1 MKTQTFVKRT
11 HIKAPADEVFAW
23 HTRPG
28 ALERLTPPWVSAEV
42 VERTGGV
49 EDGAR
54 VTLETRLGPLPVRW
68 VVEHRDYQPGVQFRD
83 VQVAGPFAR
92 WEHTHRVEAA
102 GPEGCYVEDR
112 IDYALP
118 LGGLGELL
126 GGGMVRRTLEQL
138 FDYRHR
144 TTVADLSAHRHSQ
157 GGLPMKILVTGSS
170 GLIGSALVPFLT
182 TGGHRVTRLVRS
194 QPSPGES
201 AVQWNPVEGTLARR
215 ELEGYDAVIHLAG
228 ENIASRW
235 APQKKAQIRDSRVT
249 GTHLLCESL
258 GRLAKP
264 PKVLVCASGIGYYG
278 DRGAEIL
285 TEESPPGSSFLAR
298 VCQAWEAAA
307 QPALKRDIRVVHLRL
322 GMVLS
327 PAGGALAKMLRPF
340 RLGLGGI
347 LGNGRQYMSWI
358 ALDDVLGVV
367 QHTLRIESLSG
378 PVNVVAPHPVTN
390 KAFTMTLGH
399 VLGRPTLFP
408 MPAFAAR
415 LMFGEMADELLLA
428 SALAEPRELLDSRYT
443 FRFRKLE
450 AALRHLL
457 GK

>member
-11 HIKAPADEVFAW
+11 HINAPAEEVFAW
-23 HTRPG
+23 HTQPG
-28 ALERLTPPWVSAEV
+28 ALERLTPPWMSAEV

-68 VVEHRDYQPGVQFRD
+68 IVEHQGYEPGVQFRD

-102 GPEGCYVEDR
+102 GPGGCYLEDR
-112 IDYALP
+112 VDYALP
-118 LGGLGELL
+118 FGGLGELL
-126 GGGMVRRTLEQL
+126 GGSVVRRTLERL

-144 TTVADLSAHRHSQ
+144 TTVDDLTAHRHGQ

-170 GLIGSALVPFLT
+170 GLVGSALVPFLT
-182 TGGHRVTRLVRS
+182 TGGHQVTRLVRS
-194 QPSPGES
+194 HPSPG
-201 AVQWNPVEGTLARR
+201 APAIRWNPAAGTLARD

-235 APQKKAQIRDSRVT
+235 TSQKKIRIRDSRVI
-249 GTHLLCESL
+249 GTHLLCRSL
-258 GRLAKP
+258 ARLAKP
-264 PKVLVCASGIGYYG
+264 PKVLVCASGVGFYG
-278 DRGAEIL
+278 DRGTEIL
-285 TEESPPGSSFLAR
+285 TEEGLPGSSFLAR

-307 QPALKRDIRVVHLRL
+307 QPARKRGIRVVHLRL

-327 PAGGALAKMLRPF
+327 PAGGALAKMLPPF
-340 RLGLGGI
+340 RLGLGGT
-347 LGNGRQYMSWI
+347 LGHGRQYMSWI
-358 ALDDVLGVV
+358 ALDDVLGAI
-367 QHTLRIESLSG
+367 QHALRTESLSG

-390 KAFTMTLGH
+390 EAFTVTLGQ

-408 MPAFAAR
+408 VPAFAAR
-415 LMFGEMADELLLA
+415 LMFGEMADELLLV
-428 SALAEPRELLDSRYT
+428 SALVEPRELLASRYA
-443 FRFRKLE
+443 FRFPKLE

>member
-11 HIKAPADEVFAW
+11 HINAPADEVFAW
-23 HTRPG
+23 HIRPG

-49 EDGAR
+49 ENGAR

-68 VVEHRDYQPGVQFRD
+68 IVEHGDYQPGVQFRD

-102 GPEGCYVEDR
+102 GPEGCYLEDR

-118 LGGLGELL
+118 LGGLGELF
-126 GGGMVRRTLEQL
+126 GGGVVRRTLERL

-144 TTVADLSAHRHSQ
+144 TTVDDVTTHRHSQ

-194 QPSPGES
+194 QPGPGES
-201 AVQWNPVEGTLARR
+201 AIRWDPAEGTLARD

-228 ENIASRW
+228 ENIATRW
-235 APQKKAQIRDSRVT
+235 TAQKKAQIRDSRVK
-249 GTHLLCESL
+249 GTHLLCEAL
-258 GRLAKP
+258 ARLARP
-264 PKVLVCASGIGYYG
+264 PKVVVCASGIGYYG
-278 DRGAEIL
+278 DRGAEVL

-307 QPALKRDIRVVHLRL
+307 QPAHKRGIRVVHLRL

-327 PAGGALAKMLRPF
+327 PAGGALAKILPPY

-347 LGNGRQYMSWI
+347 LGHGRQYMSWI

-367 QHTLRIESLSG
+367 QHALRTESLGG
-378 PVNVVAPHPVTN
+378 PVNVVAPRPVTN
-390 KAFTMTLGH
+390 KAFTTTLGR

-428 SALAEPRELLDSRYT
+428 STLVEPRELLASHYA
-443 FRFRKLE
+443 FRFATLE